1 MRRGSGVASAWA
13 RILSAAMPRPLPA
26 SVLVTALLVGCGGGG
41 DKKRDE
47 GVKSR
52 DTVTVGRN
60 QPIAF
65 AAFEYRFEPKHVIVN
80 SGTTQPTVVRF
91 VMRNNGSL
99 AHDLHVQ
106 KDGQDLGGTPV
117 FGPGMTE
124 SGQATLAPGNY
135 EFLCTVGDH
144 AGLGMKGT
152 ITVTSRKTT
161 PRKDPD
167 AGKPG
172 GG

>member
-1 MRRGSGVASAWA
+1 M
-13 RILSAAMPRPLPA
+13 
-26 SVLVTALLVGCGGGG
+26 
-41 DKKRDE
+41 
-47 GVKSR
+47 
-52 DTVTVGRN
+52 
-60 QPIAF
+60 
-65 AAFEYRFEPKHVIVN
+65 IVN

-106 KDGQDLGGTPV
+106 KDGQDVGGTPV
-117 FGPGMTE
+117 FAPGMTE